1 MSMFA
6 VRVGLISLIS
16 ILLMAERLYAQD
28 SLESARD
35 LYASA
40 RYDEALMLLNRLSS
54 AAPPSDERQSI
65 DLYRTLCLLAVG
77 RRLDADRAIEAI
89 ISRDPL
95 YRLSE
100 DVPPRTRT
108 AFTDAKRRLLP
119 TIVQQQYGD
128 AKRAFDG
135 GQFDVAAVTFRRVI
149 DALNDSDMGPAA
161 KQPPL
166 SDLRTLAVGF
176 HDLSV
181 KAIEPPPPPPP
192 PPPTPVTPEPAPV
205 VPPKIYTGEEAG
217 LRPPGIISQEMPR
230 YPGLVPLSGL
240 RGIVEVVID
249 ERGGVESAGMVAPVT
264 TAYDKMVLTAA
275 SRWQFQPATLNGTP
289 VKFRKRI
296 QIFIAPPT
304 R

>member
-1 MSMFA
+1 MFS
-6 VRVGLISLIS
+6 VRVVLISLIS
-16 ILLMAERLYAQD
+16 ILLMAESLYAQD

-40 RYDEALMLLNRLSS
+40 RYDEALTLLDRLSS
-54 AAPPSDERQSI
+54 DAPASEQRQSI

-77 RRLDADRAIEAI
+77 RRDDADRAIEAI
-89 ISRDPL
+89 IARDPL

-135 GQFDVAAVTFRRVI
+135 GQFDIAAVTFKRVI
-149 DALNDSDMGPAA
+149 DALNDSDIGSAA

-166 SDLRTLAVGF
+166 SDLRTLAAGF

-181 KAIEPPPPPPP
+181 KAIAPPPPPPP
-192 PPPTPVTPEPAPV
+192 PAPVQPEPPAIV
-205 VPPKIYTGEEAG
+205 VAKIYTGEEAG
-217 LRPPGIISQEMPR
+217 VRPPGIISQDMPR
-230 YPGLVPLSGL
+230 YPGIVPLAGL
-240 RGIVEVVID
+240 RGIVEAVVD
-249 ERGGVESAGMVAPVT
+249 ERGVVESVAMVASVT
-264 TAYDKMVLTAA
+264 TSYDKLVMTAA
-275 SRWQFQPATLNGTP
+275 SRWQFQPATLNGVP